1 MPVKQ
6 SLLGAIVSVVLG
18 GCVSTPPV
26 TSAAPDTPPA
36 GVARDLQAFGD
47 KMDSLRVARHIPGLS
62 VAVIENGAVV
72 FARGFGHAD
81 LERNVRATP
90 DTPYNIASVTKPIS
104 AVVALRLAE
113 RGTLTLD
120 TPMAQ
125 YSDWARFCTDFSR
138 QPTIFA
144 KGLQCDPLVHTLRH
158 LLTHTARHPVG
169 QTFSYNPVLYSW
181 ASRPMMRAADAS
193 FSGLVDHHVLRPL
206 GMTGSARTSRDLPL
220 RADMAAA
227 MARPYAI
234 GTDGKPARAPEPAA
248 QGDGAAGGVVST
260 VLDLARFDIALDGG
274 ELLTPASY
282 AAMMTPATTAT
293 GQRLPYS
300 IGWFAQQHA
309 GHELRWHSGWWED
322 AYSALYLK
330 VPQQRLTLIVLANSE
345 GVWWNNPLDAA
356 QVQDSAFAQAFFDAF
371 LKP

>member
-1 MPVKQ
+1 
-6 SLLGAIVSVVLG
+6 
-18 GCVSTPPV
+18 
-26 TSAAPDTPPA
+26 
-36 GVARDLQAFGD
+36 
-47 KMDSLRVARHIPGLS
+47 
-62 VAVIENGAVV
+62 
-72 FARGFGHAD
+72 
-81 LERNVRATP
+81 
-90 DTPYNIASVTKPIS
+90 
-104 AVVALRLAE
+104 
-113 RGTLTLD
+113 
-120 TPMAQ
+120 
-125 YSDWARFCTDFSR
+125 
-138 QPTIFA
+138 
-144 KGLQCDPLVHTLRH
+144 
-158 LLTHTARHPVG
+158 
-169 QTFSYNPVLYSW
+169 
-181 ASRPMMRAADAS
+181 
-193 FSGLVDHHVLRPL
+193 
-206 GMTGSARTSRDLPL
+206 
-220 RADMAAA
+220 
-227 MARPYAI
+227 
-234 GTDGKPARAPEPAA
+234 
-248 QGDGAAGGVVST
+248 VVST